1 MKSTE
6 SNSKKNL
13 IVHYL
18 KETTIHYNIITNG
31 IIADS
36 ISALRDYG
44 ITGLRHYGIMALR
57 HYGITALRHYGITAH
72 SNYGKKY
79 GNAVTVLIC
88 KINSTTNYTSVPA
101 IVSIFCNKSFY
112 S

>member
-6 SNSKKNL
+6 SISKKNL

-18 KETTIHYNIITNG
+18 KETTIQYSILTNG

-44 ITGLRHYGIMALR
+44 TTGLR
-57 HYGITALRHYGITAH
+57 HYGITALRHYGISALRHYGFTALRLYDITTLRL
-72 SNYGKKY
+72 YGSRQ
-79 GNAVTVLIC
+79 LRQ
-88 KINSTTNYTSVPA
+88 KIRQCRNRINL
-101 IVSIFCNKSFY
+101 
-112 S
+112 